1 MKITI
6 SPLYLAQINTE
17 TSRAIQN
24 SLTSFSFGKIAVA
37 LGIIALGYLSITGLE
52 KITIWVSE
60 KVALQL
66 RQWLK
71 KYLPFWQF
79 VILVVTVYAIS
90 DLFLK
95 LSPSNVIA
103 IGGTIAVALGFA
115 FKDYI
120 SSIIAGAVV
129 LFEAP
134 YRVGDRV
141 QIGEHYGEV
150 ITFGLRSFS
159 IRTLKDDIVTVPH
172 SYIWTNPISNAND
185 GSLNAQ
191 VATHFYLNH
200 NADTELA
207 CRILYKAARTSKY
220 TQMQLPIVVSVR
232 EELFATHLQIK
243 AYPMDPRAEIAY
255 QTDLT
260 RRSKE
265 AFSRYGIR

>member
-1 MKITI
+1 ML
-6 SPLYLAQINTE
+6 SHLYWSQINSE
-17 TSRAIQN
+17 ASRAIQN
-24 SLTSFSFGKIAVA
+24 SLTSFSFSKIAVA
-37 LGIIALGYLSITGLE
+37 LGIIALAYLSLTGLE

-71 KYLPFWQF
+71 KYLPLLQF
-79 VILVVTVYAIS
+79 VILVITVYTIS

-103 IGGTIAVALGFA
+103 IGGTIAFALGFA

-120 SSIIAGAVV
+120 SSVIAGVVV

-150 ITFGLRSFS
+150 ITFGLRSFR
-159 IRTLKDDIVTVPH
+159 IRTLTDDIVTVPH
-172 SYIWTNPISNAND
+172 SHIWTNPISNAND
-185 GSLNAQ
+185 GSLKAQ
-191 VATHFYLNH
+191 VATDFYLNH

-207 CRILYKAARTSKY
+207 CRILYKAATTSKY
-220 TQMQLPIVVSVR
+220 TKIQLPIVVTIQ

-243 AYPMDPRAEIAY
+243 AYPIDPRAEKAY
-255 QTDLT
+255 QTDLSM
-260 RRSKE
+260 RAKE
-265 AFSRYGIR
+265 AFCRYGIR